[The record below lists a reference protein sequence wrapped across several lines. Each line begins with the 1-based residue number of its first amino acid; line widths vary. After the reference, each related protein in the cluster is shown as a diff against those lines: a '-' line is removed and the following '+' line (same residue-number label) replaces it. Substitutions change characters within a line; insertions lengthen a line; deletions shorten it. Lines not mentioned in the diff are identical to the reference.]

1 MREEE
6 LSCFSFQ
13 RRPSLCVKFRL
24 ACEVDFPV
32 VWLCEKVTANEIRCI
47 MLIKQTRQTC
57 EYPAHSK
64 IVASLE
70 IVTLSVSG
78 DEMWR
83 RLSDRIKGEEA
94 SLTKWLNKSRSHGF
108 GQGVLMASS
117 RVQEKRAKTLQRKH
131 PVVLVCA
138 WLLKRHQTSS
148 SNTARRRKSSGVN
161 CQSRKVINFRYENC
175 YRLTIMDS
183 LSRYIKVNVQLLF
196 YTVVMHHCY

>member
-1 MREEE
+1 MREEK

-94 SLTKWLNKSRSHGF
+94 SLTKWLNKSRSHGI
-108 GQGVLMASS
+108 GRGVLMASS
-117 RVQEKRAKTLQRKH
+117 WVRRNVQKTFLRKH
-131 PVVLVCA
+131 PVVCDFA
-138 WLLKRHQTSS
+138 WHLKHQLGIRSIKRH
-148 SNTARRRKSSGVN
+148 
-161 CQSRKVINFRYENC
+161 
-175 YRLTIMDS
+175 L
-183 LSRYIKVNVQLLF
+183 
-196 YTVVMHHCY
+196 